1 MKRRVAIVG
10 AGQSGMQLALGLQ
23 RAGHEVTV
31 FSNRSAREILEGPVM
46 SSQCMFETA
55 LQTERELGLDGWAD
69 ECPAIEGIGIAVR
82 NPEGG
87 KAIEW
92 RARLDGPAQSVDQ
105 RLKIPAWMAEFEK
118 RGGQLVLK
126 DVDLDDLE
134 TCAQTHDLVVV
145 ASGKGEISKLFE
157 RDEARSPCDQPQR
170 ALALTYVKGMKPAE
184 PYARVC
190 FNLIPGV
197 GEYFVF
203 PALTTSGPCEIM
215 VFEGVPGGPMDCW
228 ADVKTPQEHLARS
241 KWILETFL
249 PWEAERCTRI
259 ELTDDNGILTGR
271 FTPTVRKPIATL
283 PSGRKVLGLA
293 DAVVLND
300 PITGQGANNAAKCAD
315 IYLKRILEHGDAPFD
330 AAWMQETFDRY
341 WEGYARW
348 ATDWTNSLLAPPKP
362 HLLKL
367 LQSATHMPAVASTIV
382 NGFDD
387 PRAFAPW
394 WFDAEEADHFLE
406 ARARE
411 AVVDRF
417 DRRDFRKALGQFSTG
432 VTVITTRAIDGR
444 RVGMTA
450 NSFSSVSLDPPL
462 VLWSLAR
469 QAPSVADFT
478 GASHF
483 AINVLAANQHHLSRQ
498 FSTPQADKFGGVDCC
513 EGTAGVPLL
522 DGVIARFTCRNV
534 KQYDGGDHL
543 IFIGEVER
551 YDRFDGEPLVFHS
564 GYYQVTTRHPECMQ
578 Q

>member
-23 RAGHEVTV
+23 RSGLEVTV
-31 FSNRSAREILEGPVM
+31 FSNRSAQEIGEGPVM

-55 LQTERELGLDGWAD
+55 LQTERELGLDWWAD
-69 ECPAIEGIGIAVR
+69 ECPPVEGIGIAVR

-92 RARLDGPAQSVDQ
+92 SAKLDGPAQSVDQ
-105 RLKIPAWMAEFEK
+105 RLKIPAWMAEFER
-118 RGGQLVLK
+118 RGGRLVLQ
-126 DVDLDDLE
+126 DMGIDDLE
-134 TCAQTHDLVVV
+134 TCARMNDLVVV
-145 ASGKGEISKLFE
+145 ASGKGEISRLFE
-157 RDEARSPCDQPQR
+157 RDDERSPYEQPQR
-170 ALALTYVKGMKPAE
+170 ALALTYVKGMKPRASHS
-184 PYARVC
+184 AVC

-203 PALTTSGPCEIM
+203 PALTTTGPCEIM

-228 ADVKTPQEHLARS
+228 ADVKTPQQHLARS

-249 PWEAERCTRI
+249 PWEAERCRDI
-259 ELTDDNGILTGR
+259 ELTDDNGILSGR
-271 FTPTVRKPIATL
+271 FTPTVRKPVARL

-300 PITGQGANNAAKCAD
+300 PITGQGSNNAAKCAD

-330 AAWMQETFDRY
+330 AAWMQQTFDRY

-348 ATDWTNSLLAPPKP
+348 ATGWTNSLLAPPQP
-362 HLLKL
+362 HLQKL
-367 LQSATHMPAVASTIV
+367 LQSAASMPAVASIVV

-394 WFDAEEADHFLE
+394 WFDAAEADRFLE
-406 ARARE
+406 DRARE

-432 VTVITTRAIDGR
+432 VTVITTRAMDGR

-469 QAPSVADFT
+469 QAPSLADFT

-498 FSTPQADKFGGVDCC
+498 FSTPQADKFGGVECC
-513 EGTAGVPLL
+513 EGTSGVPLL
-522 DGVIARFTCRNV
+522 NGVIARFVCRNV
-534 KQYDGGDHL
+534 RQYDGGDHL

-578 Q
+578 